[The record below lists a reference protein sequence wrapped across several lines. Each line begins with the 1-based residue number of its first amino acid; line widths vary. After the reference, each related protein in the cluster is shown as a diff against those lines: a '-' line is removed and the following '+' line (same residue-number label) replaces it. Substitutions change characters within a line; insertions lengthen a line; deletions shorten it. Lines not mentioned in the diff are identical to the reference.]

1 MSFRFVRLWL
11 FSRTGS
17 DSVLFP
23 MFRFPS
29 CRIGFGPLLIHPF
42 FCFPLALQTTIH
54 TGVADTSSV
63 GRIVVGIVCR
73 LVTEAGP
80 EGRKR
85 SHRICHGFVEGMN
98 KTMGSLLVFRPL
110 HKEGTN
116 HVLTTHGPYLDNR
129 FIATNQITGPVALWI
144 RLAHTTFFPSEYQD
158 GHDGPSRCRYFWFVV
173 GCRSLNKAQE
183 TGIAKPS
190 IAGLVVSV
198 SILHSLGREGP
209 SLLPILNDERAREKV
224 VGCQGRKHS
233 SAGGP
238 SSRGGADGTDR
249 SFQ

>member
-1 MSFRFVRLWL
+1 MPYWFRSSAHSSFFL
-11 FSRTGS
+11 FS
-17 DSVLFP
+17 P
-23 MFRFPS
+23 
-29 CRIGFGPLLIHPF
+29 
-42 FCFPLALQTTIH
+42 CFANDYPHRRRRHIL
-54 TGVADTSSV
+54 GWKNRRWDRVM
-63 GRIVVGIVCR
+63 CR
-73 LVTEAGP
+73 LVNEAGP

-85 SHRICHGFVEGMN
+85 SCRICHGFVEGMN

-198 SILHSLGREGP
+198 SILHSLGRDGT
-209 SLLPILNDERAREKV
+209 SLLPVSK
-224 VGCQGRKHS
+224 
-233 SAGGP
+233 
-238 SSRGGADGTDR
+238 
-249 SFQ
+249 